1 MSFSNSF
8 PFPAS
13 NHSLYTPS
21 YTADDLVPIT
31 CQELTSGSSG
41 ESVKLPPLV
50 SLPTEAPVRNPKTS
64 TSIATGSTFKKSTPF
79 VSNSDPKVDAPV
91 QYQKLKMN
99 YLRRLNVIP
108 IISQKDVLAVIDEG
122 ASLEASKKTLKKE
135 SPKKESPKKLSGKE
149 RSGDDSQVFIPSFLP
164 TPTRA
169 SQPIPIPQRS
179 KKPSRSLREEEFEK
193 GDLALSYRKPPMSV
207 AAGHFGV
214 FFSDFEL

>member
-64 TSIATGSTFKKSTPF
+64 TSITKGSTYKNSTPF

-108 IISQKDVLAVIDEG
+108 IISQKDVLAVLDEG
-122 ASLEASKKTLKKE
+122 ASLEATSKKTLKKE
-135 SPKKESPKKLSGKE
+135 SRKKLSGKE
-149 RSGDDSQVFIPSFLP
+149 RSGDDSQVFVPSFLP

-179 KKPSRSLREEEFEK
+179 KKPSRSLLREEFEK

-207 AAGHFGV
+207 AADHFGV